1 MRVRLDPR
9 LREITSLPP
18 PEPTISVAC
27 DEAINRVAQRPGD
40 YSSRVNQPPP
50 SSGGS
55 DELYPRVRLGQAPL
69 AIQDQ
74 ECQRVIRIIA
84 MLSQQRPTQIALH
97 RNQVKRGLTLVML

>member
-1 MRVRLDPR
+1 MQGIAPLGRDA
-9 LREITSLPP
+9 
-18 PEPTISVAC
+18 PELG
-27 DEAINRVAQRPGD
+27 N
-40 YSSRVNQPPP
+40 YSRRVNQSPP

-97 RNQVKRGLTLVML
+97 RNQVNGASPC